1 MLVTSDQ
8 LTDVDKDRKAVN
20 KVKGDLFMLIGAT
33 LYGLS
38 QCGFLSPRCCLLIF
52 VPLANAAEEFLV
64 RQSPLYEVVG
74 QLGMWGTVIN
84 GIQAAS
90 LEHQGMKDS
99 PWNGPIGEFRSAS
112 SVIP

>member
-8 LTDVDKDRKAVN
+8 LTDIDKDRKAVN

-38 QCGFLSPRCCLLIF
+38 QYGFPSLSYRPLIF
-52 VPLANAAEEFLV
+52 VSLANAAEEFLV

-74 QLGMWGTVIN
+74 QLGMWATLIS
-84 GIQAAS
+84 GIQAAG
-90 LEHQGMKDS
+90 LEYKKMGDAT
-99 PWNGPIGEFRSAS
+99 WNGPTGEFPSAPS
-112 SVIP
+112 

>member
-52 VPLANAAEEFLV
+52 VSLANAAEEFLV

-74 QLGMWGTVIN
+74 QLGMWATLIS
-84 GIQAAS
+84 GIQATG
-90 LEHQGMKDS
+90 LEYKRVGDAA
-99 PWNGPIGEFRSAS
+99 WNGPTGEFPSPPS
-112 SVIP
+112 